1 MSKQV
6 RIEVGRGREKQTPPR
21 AGSPM
26 GGSIPGLRDHDL
38 SQRQTLKQ
46 LSPPGAPRNAKVPRR
61 RILVAGGWYMT
72 GTLLH
77 AVDINIV
84 ALEESSAVFSKAK

>member
-1 MSKQV
+1 MNKKV
-6 RIEVGRGREKQTPPR
+6 GAEVGRGREKQ
-21 AGSPM
+21 AGSLM
-26 GGSIPGLRDHDL
+26 WGSIPGPRDHNL

-46 LSPPGAPRNAKVPRR
+46 LSHSGTPRMSKVPKM

-77 AVDINIV
+77 AADINTV
-84 ALEESSAVFSKAK
+84 AL